1 MLLTRGKRTLRP
13 ITPIHAIEG
22 VLPSIL
28 PCLESSCMLIE
39 CYMETLLCSIFIKLF
54 EVDDLMLMFTCERLH
69 GTGSAYRT
77 ASQSR
82 VADSIATP
90 KTSDHRMHLQHPP
103 PRRRATTLHS
113 PLPHQQH
120 TPTHTRRHVL
130 YNKASVGHGPS
141 RYVFAPRHS
150 TTTATRRL
158 TTAQRDRPPPSSLSA
173 SPMPPSFPP
182 RAQSL
187 LRLSLRSPAWCLA
200 HRVRHPQ

>member
-90 KTSDHRMHLQHPP
+90 K
-103 PRRRATTLHS
+103 TLHS